1 MALIELGF
9 CFFSSCFTSKNIEDL
24 DGPDNEQIGI
34 AMQTKVPHDL
44 SALNLVFPNEV

>member
-9 CFFSSCFTSKNIEDL
+9 CFFPSCFTSKNIEYL

-34 AMQTKVPHDL
+34 AMQTKVVKLIDHVH
-44 SALNLVFPNEV
+44 LVFPNEV